1 MPRPTAAQIAYGTAT
16 VVCSTLAMLLLSQ
29 TSSGIAVAVIA
40 LAALGLGLLVAVTVP
55 LPARSAQV
63 TAARA
68 ADLSRPRIPGQR
80 VAGRTPEAPAARP
93 ADGGAAPVRTPPRE
107 NAAGR
112 APARPVR
119 GHARP

>member
-80 VAGRTPEAPAARP
+80 VAARTPAEGGGAPA
-93 ADGGAAPVRTPPRE
+93 RTPARE
-107 NAAGR
+107 NATGR

>member
-1 MPRPTAAQIAYGTAT
+1 
-16 VVCSTLAMLLLSQ
+16 MLLLSR

-63 TAARA
+63 TAGRA
-68 ADLSRPRIPGQR
+68 AEISRPRIPGQR
-80 VAGRTPEAPAARP
+80 VAARTP
-93 ADGGAAPVRTPPRE
+93 AAPVRTPARE
-107 NAAGR
+107 NATGR

>member
-63 TAARA
+63 TAVRA
-68 ADLSRPRIPGQR
+68 AEVSRPRIPGQR
-80 VAGRTPEAPAARP
+80 VAVRTPTAAAGRP
-93 ADGGAAPVRTPPRE
+93 VDGSAVPVRTPARQ
-107 NAAGR
+107 NATGR